1 MRNYLRIA
9 SIILT
14 IISFL
19 LLAWMGISWI
29 DIIIDNCHPNPSHSK
44 FNFFVLLTQKFI

>member
-29 DIIIDNCHPNPSHSK
+29 DVIIDNCHPNPSHFK